1 MDISIIV
8 PIYNVEVYLKD
19 CIDYLLN
26 QDFNGEYEI
35 ICVNDGSTDNSIE
48 ILKEYEKTNDKI
60 VLVDQKNKGLSG
72 ARNTGFKNAKGKYI
86 MFLDSDDYLKHNKV
100 ISLLYEEVEKNSLD
114 FVVADFEYDYEE
126 KSKNYRIQRSE
137 SIKNKVM
144 NGRELFDLGIKTKS
158 IMSVVWNKLY
168 RRDFLEKNNLWFYE
182 GIIYEDMEFTPRAYY
197 LASRVKYIDEVVVM
211 YRQREGSIMSSFNT
225 NKLDN
230 YLTIAESLNDFNK
243 KFNSNALNNY
253 ELYIYVFLIRKL
265 KQLRSTN
272 QVDFIKNKLKQNKV
286 IYRLI
291 RSNKIK
297 YKLFG
302 ILSLYHDINKGACK
316 ND

>member
-8 PIYNVEVYLKD
+8 PVYNVEAYLKE
-19 CIDYLLN
+19 CLNSLLN

-144 NGRELFDLGIKTKS
+144 NGREFFDLGIKTKS

-182 GIIYEDMEFTPRAYY
+182 GIIYEDMEFTPRVYY
-197 LASRVKYIDEVVVM
+197 LAPRVKYIDEVIVK
-211 YRQREGSIMSSFNT
+211 YRQREGSIMSGVNT
-225 NKLDN
+225 KKMDN
-230 YLTIAESLNDFNK
+230 YLVVAESINSFNENY
-243 KFNSNALNNY
+243 NSQTLYNF
-253 ELYIYVFLIRKL
+253 ELYMYVTLIRKL
-265 KQLRSTN
+265 KYLEDKTEVTKFKKKLEERNMVYKFLKS
-272 QVDFIKNKLKQNKV
+272 NKLKYKGFGLL
-286 IYRLI
+286 YRLNLI
-291 RSNKIK
+291 
-297 YKLFG
+297 
-302 ILSLYHDINKGACK
+302 
-316 ND
+316 

>member
-8 PIYNVEVYLKD
+8 PVYNVEAYLKE
-19 CIDYLLN
+19 CLNSLLN

-48 ILKEYEKTNDKI
+48 ILKEYEKTDDKI

-114 FVVADFEYDYEE
+114 FVVADFEYDYED

-137 SIKNKVM
+137 SIKNKVI
-144 NGRELFDLGIKTKS
+144 NGREFFDLGIKTKS

-182 GIIYEDMEFTPRAYY
+182 GIIYEDMEFTPRVYY
-197 LASRVKYIDEVVVM
+197 LSSRIKYIDEVIVK
-211 YRQREGSIMSSFNT
+211 YRQREGSIMSSVNI
-225 NKLDN
+225 KRLDN
-230 YLTIAESLNDFNK
+230 YLVVAESLN
-243 KFNSNALNNY
+243 KFNENY
-253 ELYIYVFLIRKL
+253 NSQTLYNFELYMYVTLIRKL
-265 KQLRSTN
+265 KYLEDKTEVSK
-272 QVDFIKNKLKQNKV
+272 FKNKLEERNVVYKFLK
-286 IYRLI
+286 
-291 RSNKIK
+291 SNKLK
-297 YKLFG
+297 YKGFG
-302 ILSLYHDINKGACK
+302 LLYMFNLI
-316 ND
+316 